1 LEWFAIVNQSSKTN
15 IKDYANGA
23 GINYFTPS
31 GQTTPVPFNNIV
43 TTFMTDM
50 NQLFGNA
57 SNFNQNIS
65 SWDTSSVTTM
75 YAMFYNARAFNN
87 NGSTTIGNWD
97 TSKVTTMDYMFN
109 DALVFNQNISSWN
122 VNKVVNKSPTYFST
136 GSALANNPANIPY
149 WYLTLDA
156 NNVTVKST
164 LSSLPSSPIPLFVK
178 ANVRGTLEWFAI
190 VNNSSKAN
198 ITNYARG
205 IATDGS
211 SIFIPTGQAPTVTTP
226 VPFNNIVTTFMTD
239 MNGLFANATEFN
251 SDISSWDTSKVT
263 DMSLMFQNASVFNQN
278 IGNWNTSIVTN
289 MNYMFLGA
297 SAFNNNGSAT
307 IGNWNTSSVANMSYM
322 FYSAQAFN
330 QNISSWNTSSVTTMD
345 SMFENATVFNQNI
358 SIWVVNNVSH
368 NDFSAGS
375 ALNNNPVNMP
385 SWYLSL
391 DANGV
396 TVKSTMPLLPSSPI
410 PLFVQANLRGT
421 LEWFAIVNNSSK
433 TNITNY
439 ANGLVTDGSSI
450 FIPTGQNPAL
460 TTPVLFNN
468 IVTTFMTD
476 MSSLFEGASTFNSY
490 IGSWDTSRVTTM
502 NNMFNGATIFNQNIT
517 SWNVNNL
524 SSKPQQP
531 TNFSTGSALASSPRF
546 IPYWSGLMLDANG
559 VTVKCILS
567 SISSSPTFIQANL
580 RGTLEWFAVVDN
592 SSKEDITNYAYGI
605 SSSSSKFIPTGQT
618 PALTTPVPF
627 NNIVTTFMTDMSGLF
642 LNVHSFNSDIS
653 SWDTSKVT
661 TMWAIFA
668 NAYIFNQNIGNW
680 NTSKVTSMSYIFYG
694 ASAFNNNGS
703 ATIGNW
709 NTSSVT
715 DMNFMFENATI
726 FYQNISSWNV
736 NKVTPLPPYNF
747 STGSALNNNN
757 AFKPVGFY

>member
-1 LEWFAIVNQSSKTN
+1 
-15 IKDYANGA
+15 
-23 GINYFTPS
+23 
-31 GQTTPVPFNNIV
+31 
-43 TTFMTDM
+43 
-50 NQLFGNA
+50 
-57 SNFNQNIS
+57 
-65 SWDTSSVTTM
+65 
-75 YAMFYNARAFNN
+75 
-87 NGSTTIGNWD
+87 
-97 TSKVTTMDYMFN
+97 
-109 DALVFNQNISSWN
+109 
-122 VNKVVNKSPTYFST
+122 
-136 GSALANNPANIPY
+136 
-149 WYLTLDA
+149 
-156 NNVTVKST
+156 
-164 LSSLPSSPIPLFVK
+164 
-178 ANVRGTLEWFAI
+178 
-190 VNNSSKAN
+190 
-198 ITNYARG
+198 
-205 IATDGS
+205 
-211 SIFIPTGQAPTVTTP
+211 
-226 VPFNNIVTTFMTD
+226 
-239 MNGLFANATEFN
+239 
-251 SDISSWDTSKVT
+251 
-263 DMSLMFQNASVFNQN
+263 
-278 IGNWNTSIVTN
+278 
-289 MNYMFLGA
+289 
-297 SAFNNNGSAT
+297 
-307 IGNWNTSSVANMSYM
+307 
-322 FYSAQAFN
+322 
-330 QNISSWNTSSVTTMD
+330 MD

-368 NDFSAGS
+368 NAFSAGS

-592 SSKEDITNYAYGI
+592 SSKEDITNYAYG
-605 SSSSSKFIPTGQT
+605 SSSIFIPTGQT

-627 NNIVTTFMTDMSGLF
+627 NNIVTTFITDMSALF
-642 LNVHSFNSDIS
+642 LNVPSFNSDIS

-661 TMWAIFA
+661 TMLAIFA

-680 NTSKVTSMSYIFYG
+680 NTSSVADMSYMFYS
-694 ASAFNNNGS
+694 AQAFNQNIS
-703 ATIGNW
+703 SW

-715 DMNFMFENATI
+715 NMNFMFLNASA
-726 FYQNISSWNV
+726 FNQNISNWV
-736 NKVTPLPPYNF
+736 VTKVSLKPPYDF